1 MDRYEAELAVISA
14 ALCEHRGIV
23 YYAYSVV
30 YTKNPRGT
38 PMWSIVLHERRAN
51 TTVQVPL
58 EQVKVVNWNLPAD
71 FVAAR
76 LSKMR
81 GAREA

>member
-1 MDRYEAELAVISA
+1 MDRHEAELAVISA
-14 ALCEHRGIV
+14 ALCEYGGVI

-51 TTVQVPL
+51 TTIQVPL
-58 EQVKVVNWNLPAD
+58 EQVKVVNWNLPDD
-71 FVAAR
+71 FVTAR
-76 LSKMR
+76 LTAMR